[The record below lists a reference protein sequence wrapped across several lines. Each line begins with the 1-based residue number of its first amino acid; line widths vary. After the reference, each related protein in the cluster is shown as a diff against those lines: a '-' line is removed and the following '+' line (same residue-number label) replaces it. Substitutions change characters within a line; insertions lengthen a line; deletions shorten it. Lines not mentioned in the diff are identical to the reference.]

1 MDNKTHRPKGRICI
15 SCRFYKEYNHCED
28 LSFYKMRPIG
38 KDSDGTVIVKCDSF
52 EKSNK
57 EG

>member
-28 LSFYKMRPIG
+28 LSFYKMRPID

-52 EKSNK
+52 EKSDK
-57 EG
+57 